1 MKSDEIISYL
11 KTLKQALKTEGIV
24 DIGLFGSCAKDTQT
38 HNSDIDI
45 VYKTTDKF
53 LNKHKGWTAFTY
65 LNTNLRDKV
74 SDKFKAHTDMFDI
87 NSDSVLKDKIISQAI
102 YA

>member
-1 MKSDEIISYL
+1 MRSHDIIAYL
-11 KTLKQALKTEGIV
+11 KTLKHDLKSEGIV
-24 DIGLFGSCAKDTQT
+24 SVGLFGSCAKDTQT
-38 HNSDIDI
+38 KHSDIDI

-53 LNKHKGWTAFTY
+53 IHKHKGWTAFTY

-74 SDKFKAHTDMFDI
+74 SMKFKSHTDMFDI
-87 NSDSVLKDKIISQAI
+87 NSDSALKDKIMSQAI